1 MNRDLLLNEILR
13 RYNSLLK
20 RIIGDYFTDS
30 DDASDVYQNLS
41 IFLLNRLRNE
51 DDDHLARWDTPSW
64 LRVVTKHF
72 CLDVI
77 RENKAKKRIST
88 VNYESDDAFY
98 AAIHSSSKVQ
108 HDEMNPFE
116 SRLRVNIVEA
126 MSKLNERDRRIIV
139 LRYFEEKSIQAIND
153 EMGLTNGSVYIERAG
168 KKLLKII
175 GELGE
180 HDGIEIIDE

>member
-13 RYNSLLK
+13 RYNPLLK

-51 DDDHLARWDTPSW
+51 NDDHLSRWDTPAW

-77 RENKAKKRIST
+77 RENKAKKRINT
-88 VNYESDDAFY
+88 VNYDSDDAFY
-98 AAIHSSSKVQ
+98 AAIHSSSRVQ
-108 HDEMNPFE
+108 HNEMNPFG
-116 SRLRVNIVEA
+116 SRLHVNIVEA
-126 MSKLNERDRRIIV
+126 MSKLNERDRRIIL
-139 LRYFEEKSIQAIND
+139 LRFFEGKSIQEVND
-153 EMGLTNGSVYIERAG
+153 EMNLTNGSVYIERIA

-180 HDGIEIIDE
+180 HDGFEIIDE